1 MNEEQKTKFKKLIQR
16 VTNEVL
22 VDMKEHFENTDVPA
36 PWMHDSLDEDEVN
49 AIKKIIIL
57 DVWESRLSDYYR
69 FEVKVILDGKKITRM
84 FDPVDTLDSID
95 YRVLE
100 ITGLKIYLYS
110 EEVEAED
117 FNPQF

>member
-1 MNEEQKTKFKKLIQR
+1 MNEEQKNRFKRLIQKL
-16 VTNEVL
+16 TNEVL
-22 VDMKEHFENTDVPA
+22 VEMKKHFEETDEPA
-36 PWMHDSLDEDEVN
+36 FWMHSSLDGDEVN

-57 DVWESRLSDYYR
+57 NVWESRLTDYYK

-95 YRVLE
+95 YRLLE

-110 EEVEAED
+110 EEVEAEN